1 MLRSLLSRIFTFLPC
16 PRVGPL
22 NVHPFRL
29 KCTDWVC
36 WTTLSPRVW
45 GIFCFHGQK
54 FSWATEQKAQGY
66 PRNGAFFFTLAQ
78 LGYTQRLRGP
88 LPLKAH
94 TPVSG
99 FILCCSQP
107 SSNTNPPTNL
117 NVTLNDQTRL
127 EDSKVKLLPTDSGV
141 WPVGHEHS
149 KTLALIKKK

>member
-1 MLRSLLSRIFTFLPC
+1 MSTHSGSSVLTEYAEPLFHPGFGVFSAFMARNSAEQLSRRHKDIQEMVP
-16 PRVGPL
+16 
-22 NVHPFRL
+22 
-29 KCTDWVC
+29 
-36 WTTLSPRVW
+36 
-45 GIFCFHGQK
+45 
-54 FSWATEQKAQGY
+54 
-66 PRNGAFFFTLAQ
+66 FFFTLAQ

-141 WPVGHEHS
+141 
-149 KTLALIKKK
+149 